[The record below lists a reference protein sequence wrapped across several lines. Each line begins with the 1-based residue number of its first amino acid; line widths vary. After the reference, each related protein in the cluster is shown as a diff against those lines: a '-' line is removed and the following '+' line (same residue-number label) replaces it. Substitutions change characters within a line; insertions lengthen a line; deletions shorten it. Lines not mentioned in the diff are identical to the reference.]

1 MLLCVSPALLAESV
15 DDANSI
21 VDSRTAEAPIAGSE
35 PLRSGRPV
43 DIAEQHLESSANQ
56 MLQRAVLAGT

>member
-21 VDSRTAEAPIAGSE
+21 VDSRTAEAPIAGPE

-43 DIAEQHLESSANQ
+43 DVSEQYLKSSANQ
-56 MLQRAVLAGT
+56 IL